1 MLRFPRLGQKNPCKF
16 CLSLLEHWL
25 LRKPAATDK
34 KSDFPEMSRPH
45 GEERERLLHT
55 NHSGSLATW
64 GVGWGET
71 ASHNHSG
78 SLAPSS
84 LDLPSSRGPEGP
96 C

>member
-45 GEERERLLHT
+45 GEERERLLYTIIQGLWPH
-55 NHSGSLATW
+55 G
-64 GVGWGET
+64 GWGRET

>member
-55 NHSGSLATW
+55 IIQGLWLLRLWTCHLLGDLKVPAELS
-64 GVGWGET
+64 
-71 ASHNHSG
+71 ASS
-78 SLAPSS
+78 
-84 LDLPSSRGPEGP
+84 
-96 C
+96 